1 MVLWRLLNR
10 KPAETGKVGVHHPIN
25 MGHSGVWLLL
35 RSALPMSRDRPVVP
49 TVTLAVPCCR
59 DGRCRHCVLM
69 HSPRCNSR
77 LGSSIGWRRLV
88 LEPNNW
94 GVKSDLLGLCLHCL
108 VCLRSPRPS
117 AIPRWSA
124 VVDIETVETTLQA
137 GVVHVE
143 ISSLVLHGRLDK
155 MRLVSTSWVSIGI
168 DNHGRWRPSSRT
180 SGSRRNRVKRLDTW
194 KTE

>member
-10 KPAETGKVGVHHPIN
+10 KPAKAGKVGVHHPIN
-25 MGHSGVWLLL
+25 MGHPRVWLLL
-35 RSALPMSRDRPVVP
+35 RSALPMSRDRPMVP

-59 DGRCRHCVLM
+59 DGRSRHGVLV

-77 LGSSIGWRRLV
+77 LGSSIGWGRLV
-88 LEPNNW
+88 LEPDSW
-94 GVKSDLLGLCLHCL
+94 RVKSDLLGLCLYCL
-108 VCLRSPRPS
+108 VCLRSPCSS
-117 AIPRWSA
+117 AVPRWSA

-155 MRLVSTSWVSIGI
+155 VRLVS
-168 DNHGRWRPSSRT
+168 SS
-180 SGSRRNRVKRLDTW
+180 
-194 KTE
+194 